1 MLNFTPSARG
11 VLVRCQDGSTFSGDV
26 LVAADGAHSA
36 VRQHLY
42 SILDEENKLPAA
54 DKRQMT
60 KGYACLVGTTR
71 PLDPAKYPGIDKPS
85 SAAANVIA
93 DKSPYTVSD
102 CVVDQIVFATVD

>member
-1 MLNFTPSARG
+1 LNFSQSDRG

-26 LVAADGAHSA
+26 LVGADGAHSA

-42 SILDEENKLPAA
+42 STLEEESKLPAA

-71 PLDPAKYPGIDKPS
+71 PLDPSKYPGIENPSS
-85 SAAANVIA
+85 SAAIVIA
-93 DKSPYTVSD
+93 DKSPYTVSESFWGKN
-102 CVVDQIVFATVD
+102 VGEKM